1 MLDNESSN
9 ISFVHIEECLMNLL
23 LKKILLLISLIQ
35 KNLMLKKIFINKS
48 NVNYQRLFNN
58 LYYVEIDSKNE
69 SAYLPLVFS
78 ESFNHNWKY
87 LKLKKIF
94 QR

>member
-1 MLDNESSN
+1 
-9 ISFVHIEECLMNLL
+9 
-23 LKKILLLISLIQ
+23 
-35 KNLMLKKIFINKS
+35 MLKKNFINKS

-69 SAYLPLVFS
+69 VISSLVFS

-94 QR
+94 SKMNIFIIYLLI